1 MKKNTD
7 HHSLYG
13 RWCKKMLRIVRLT
26 FVMIFCLV
34 LAAKGSVF
42 SQNTKL
48 SLNAKDVTLLKL
60 FQEIESQSR
69 FVFLYRADDLDLNRK
84 MNRDFKEASI
94 EEILSE
100 ALKGERVT
108 YEIFDRQILIS
119 KIGVTSAGNDIEQK
133 LKVAGVVT
141 DGKGDPLPGVSVVIE
156 GTTKGAITDMN
167 GNYTLVDI
175 GTNATLVFSFVGM
188 QTQKIAVTGRTLINV
203 VMLEDAI
210 GIEEVVAI
218 GYGVQ
223 KKVNLTGAVGSV
235 KVDEQLASRSLG
247 NVSVALAGL
256 VPGLAVNQNTG
267 MAGRNAATLMIRG
280 LGTVN
285 SATPLIVVDGMP
297 DVDINRISP
306 GDIESISVLKDA
318 SSSAVYGSRGA
329 NGVVLVKTKS
339 GSRVAGQTKIKFT
352 GTYAFEDPI
361 KMIDLMPDYPRVVSA
376 MLQAAEAGG
385 NTSRYRWGA
394 IEEWAAKS
402 YLDPLRYPNTDWID
416 LTTRT
421 GKLRNYNLSATG
433 GNDKTTFYISGS
445 IMDEEGMQFTNDFI
459 RYGTR
464 FNYTYKIRENIQVG
478 AQFAGNWSKWN
489 YALEDGWFDNSA
501 SGGLISAIAGV
512 TPYDPNTNKY
522 GGSMMYGED
531 ATIFNP
537 YRQYKT
543 SFNKQDRQDMFAG
556 ANIEWEPLKG
566 LKASVDY
573 TLTYN
578 NQLMK
583 VYSMPHSEW
592 NFQTGNEIRV
602 LVGSNA
608 GVTDTNGTSW
618 RTLLNGRL
626 NFERSF
632 GKHDLGALIVYS
644 EEYAFSRS
652 LRGSRQTRIHP
663 DLTEIDAALTEVQ
676 GAGGNSSSWGL
687 RSYIGR
693 LNYAFQDKYLL
704 EMNFRYDGSS
714 KFYSGRQYGFFPS
727 MSVGWRFTEEKF
739 LSSLNSFLSQGKFR
753 FSYGGLGNNSGVGN
767 FEQKE
772 TLATSNYTANGNV
785 AMGLVN
791 RKMINRNLSWEVT
804 KVLNLG
810 LDLGFLKSRLTAEI
824 DYYNRCTTGMLRPDA
839 LSSMLSG
846 AYDAPRKNIGT
857 MRNQG
862 IELNL
867 TWQDRIEDFKYS
879 VNLNGSYNTNKL
891 KRWNSYLSRGN
902 VFIDMPYQF
911 VYTQVNRGGIIQN
924 WQQIYDAPWQS
935 AGSAPGDMLLEDLNG
950 DGVVNGDDRK
960 ALPDV
965 QQIRPTANFGMNMS
979 ASWKG
984 FDLALYWSASAGR
997 KDYWANHF
1005 NNVTLLAATQ
1015 SLTYTQ
1021 YYDSWTYDNR
1031 DAMLPRLVYGSRGT
1045 NKASSTYW
1053 LDDMSFIRLKNLQLG
1068 YSLPK
1073 RVTDRLKISDLRIY
1087 LTGENLWTIT
1097 KYRGIDPE
1105 KALTGTGDENDIYPI
1120 PRTIG
1125 FGFNLGI

>member
-1 MKKNTD
+1 
-7 HHSLYG
+7 
-13 RWCKKMLRIVRLT
+13 
-26 FVMIFCLV
+26 MIFCLV
-34 LAAKGSVF
+34 FSTQGSVY
-42 SQNTKL
+42 SQTTKL

-69 FVFLYRADDLDLNRK
+69 FVFLYRANDLDLNRK
-84 MNRDFKEASI
+84 LNRDFKNASI
-94 EEILSE
+94 EEILEE
-100 ALKGERVT
+100 ALKGEWVT

-119 KIGVTSAGNDIEQK
+119 KIGSEFSRNDIEQG
-133 LKVAGVVT
+133 LKVAGVIT
-141 DGKGDPLPGVSVVIE
+141 DSKGDPLPGVSVVIE
-156 GTTKGAITDMN
+156 GTTKGMITDVN
-167 GNYTLVDI
+167 GNYTLVDVAP
-175 GTNATLVFSFVGM
+175 NATLVFSFVGM
-188 QTQKIAVTGRTLINV
+188 QTQKIAVTGKTVINV

-247 NVSVALAGL
+247 NVSVALQGL
-256 VPGLAVNQNTG
+256 IPGLAVNQNTG
-267 MAGRNAATLMIRG
+267 MAGKNSATLMIRG
-280 LGTVN
+280 LGSVN
-285 SATPLIVVDGMP
+285 SAGPLLVVDGMP

-306 GDIESISVLKDA
+306 SDIESISVLKDA

-361 KMIDLMPDYPRVVSA
+361 KTIDLMPDYPRVVSA

-421 GKLRNYNLSATG
+421 GKLQNYNLSATG

-489 YALEDGWFDNSA
+489 YALDDGWFDNQA

-512 TPYDPNTNKY
+512 TPYDPNTGKY

-543 SFNKQDRQDMFAG
+543 TFNKQDRQDVFAG

-566 LKASVDY
+566 LKASADY

-583 VYSMPHSEW
+583 QYNMPHSEW

-608 GVTDTNGTSW
+608 GVTDTNNTSW

-632 GKHDLGALIVYS
+632 GKHDIGALFVYS

-693 LNYAFQDKYLL
+693 LNYVFQDKYLL

-714 KFYSGRQYGFFPS
+714 KFYQGHQYGFFPS

-739 LSSLNSFLSQGKFR
+739 LSSLNSFLSHGKLR

-791 RKMINRNLSWEVT
+791 RKMINQNLSWEVT
-804 KVLNLG
+804 KVFNLG
-810 LDLGFLKSRLTAEI
+810 LDLGFLESRLTAEI

-911 VYTQVNRGGIIQN
+911 VYPQVNLGGVIQN

-960 ALPDV
+960 ALPHA
-965 QQIRPTANFGMNMS
+965 QQIRPTANFGLNMS

-984 FDLALYWSASAGR
+984 FDLAVYWSASAGR
-997 KDYWANHF
+997 KDYWTNHF

-1031 DAMLPRLVYGSRGT
+1031 DALLPRLVYGSRGN

-1068 YSLPK
+1068 YSLSK
-1073 RVTDRLKISDLRIY
+1073 RMTDRLKISDLRIY
-1087 LTGENLWTIT
+1087 VTGENLWTIT

-1105 KALTGTGDENDIYPI
+1105 KALTGSGDENDIYPI

>member
-34 LAAKGSVF
+34 LSTEGSVY

-84 MNRDFKEASI
+84 VNRDFKDASI

-100 ALKGERVT
+100 ALKGERVS

-119 KIGVTSAGNDIEQK
+119 KAGSTPSGNDIEQK

-141 DGKGDPLPGVSVVIE
+141 DGKGDPLPGVSVVID
-156 GTTKGAITDMN
+156 GTTKGTITDTN

-188 QTQKIAVTGRTLINV
+188 QTQKIVVAGKTLINV

-361 KMIDLMPDYPRVVSA
+361 KTIDLMPDYPRVVSA

-512 TPYDPNTNKY
+512 TPYDPNTDKY

-608 GVTDTNGTSW
+608 GITDTNGTSW

-632 GKHDLGALIVYS
+632 GKHDLGALFVYS

-714 KFYSGRQYGFFPS
+714 KFYSGHQYGFFPS

-739 LSSLNSFLSQGKFR
+739 LNSLNSFLSQGKFR

-791 RKMINRNLSWEVT
+791 RKMINQNLSWEVT
-804 KVLNLG
+804 KVFNLG

-824 DYYNRCTTGMLRPDA
+824 DYYNRCTSGMLRPDA

-911 VYTQVNRGGIIQN
+911 VYTQVNLGGMIQN

-960 ALPDV
+960 ALPDT
-965 QQIRPTANFGMNMS
+965 QQIRPTANFGLNMS

-997 KDYWANHF
+997 KDYWTNHF

-1031 DAMLPRLVYGSRGT
+1031 DAMLPRLVYGSRGN

-1073 RVTDRLKISDLRIY
+1073 KVTDRLKISDLRIY
-1087 LTGENLWTIT
+1087 VTGENLWTIT